1 MTASTL
7 ALFKL
12 RGVGE
17 GVKQR
22 VTIEASPLTF
32 TAGGRRAFGGADSA
46 RSPIDFALGALLS
59 STQITGQIVA
69 NSNPAIALG
78 RWEIVV
84 KASIHQAVLIKDGDG
99 LSNFR
104 DVDLAVSVQTNLE
117 PDAFARFAREV
128 DERCPVAQPFRRSGV
143 GVTTRWTAKQLAK
156 AGAELTRLAS

>member
-46 RSPIDFALGALLS
+46 RSPIDFA
-59 STQITGQIVA
+59 QITGQIVA

-128 DERCPVAQPFRRSGV
+128 DERCPVAQLFRRSGV